1 MRALVWTTTKPKK
14 TTMHTF
20 TLIDNYII
28 LNLHCY
34 YVMVPTTLVVVLAT
48 HDHKNNLRK
57 KFIIQAKITY
67 NN

>member
-14 TTMHTF
+14 TTIHTF

-34 YVMVPTTLVVVLAT
+34 FVMVPTTPVVV
-48 HDHKNNLRK
+48 
-57 KFIIQAKITY
+57 FGY
-67 NN
+67 P